1 VVVVSVAVVVVSAVT
16 CVETTVVVVS
26 VAVVVVSAVTCVE
39 TTVVVVLGAIE
50 AVEEQ
55 AVSRNTPKTVRS
67 ELRCT
72 GSP

>member
-1 VVVVSVAVVVVSAVT
+1 
-16 CVETTVVVVS
+16 